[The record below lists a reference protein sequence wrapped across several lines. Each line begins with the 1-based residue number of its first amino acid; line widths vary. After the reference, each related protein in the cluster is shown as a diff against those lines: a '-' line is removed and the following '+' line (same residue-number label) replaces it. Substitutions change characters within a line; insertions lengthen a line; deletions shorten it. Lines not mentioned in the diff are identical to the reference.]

1 MKGQET
7 MNERPFLMLVHDLI
21 VDLGFDPT
29 EEGEKDAHRHDPRR
43 APQQDARLPGRPQL
57 ALL

>member
-7 MNERPFLMLVHDLI
+7 TNERPFLMLVHDLI

-29 EEGEKDAHRHDPRR
+29 EEGEDAHRHDPRR
-43 APQQDARLPGRPQL
+43 APQQDVRLPGRSQL